1 MGCDPILGRFH
12 CETYKASPVP
22 SCFLLGEILK
32 LTTIERRGRGEKEQ
46 PEVGPKGEWVGSSES
61 KDTESTEVEG
71 IAED

>member
-1 MGCDPILGRFH
+1 
-12 CETYKASPVP
+12 
-22 SCFLLGEILK
+22 LLGEILK

-61 KDTESTEVEG
+61 KDIESTEEEW